1 MHKMKMHV
9 AALLAA
15 SLLVMGCSSTRP
27 LPDDGFVQVPGGRV
41 AFRVMGKRAGIPVL
55 MIHGGP
61 GGTSCEFADTMN
73 TVAASRSVV
82 MYDQL
87 GAGSSDLMT
96 NLPRD
101 AVISRFVA
109 ELAAVRARLGLT
121 EVHLVGHSWGAT
133 VALEYLLTAE
143 SVGVR
148 SVAFVGPLLSTPLWI
163 EDTKALVKL
172 LPADAQDAIDKALA
186 SGNFGTPEFK
196 AADRVFDAN
205 FGIRTRMTR
214 AERALR
220 LPVCASTPRRG
231 NRELYEYMWGPAEFV
246 STGTLR
252 NYDRVD
258 RLRDLKVPTLFLVGE
273 YDTARPE
280 TMLKLQTLVRGSV
293 VKVIPGAAHDVHID
307 QTRVFNEVLADFL
320 ASAERR

>member
-1 MHKMKMHV
+1 MHKLKVHL

-15 SLLVMGCSSTRP
+15 SLLTVGCSSTRP
-27 LPDDGFVQVPGGRV
+27 LPEDGFVQVPGGRV
-41 AFRVMGKRAGIPVL
+41 AFRVMGQGAGIPVL
-55 MIHGGP
+55 LIHGGP
-61 GGTSCEFADTMN
+61 GGSSCEFADTLN
-73 TVAASRSVV
+73 AVAASRPVV

-87 GAGSSDLMT
+87 GSGSSDKMVD
-96 NLPRD
+96 LPRD
-101 AVISRFVA
+101 AVVSRFVA
-109 ELAAVRARLGLT
+109 EVAALRTRLGLA

-133 VALEYLLTAE
+133 VALEYLLTPE
-143 SVGVR
+143 SAGVR

-163 EDTKALVKL
+163 EDTRNLVKL

-186 SGNFGTPEFK
+186 SGTFGTPEFK

-205 FGIRTRMTR
+205 FGVRTRMTR
-214 AERALR
+214 AERAQR
-220 LPVCASTPRRG
+220 FPVCASTPRQG
-231 NRELYEYMWGPAEFV
+231 NRELYEYMWGPSEFV

-258 RLRDLKVPTLFLVGE
+258 RLSDLKLPILFLVGE

-280 TMLKLQTLVRGSV
+280 TMLRLQTLAPGSV

-307 QTRVFNEVLADFL
+307 QTRAFNEALADFL
-320 ASAERR
+320 ASTERR